1 MYLMTSDEID
11 AYNVG
16 INQIMDEI
24 DWLLHHFGKQLDGY
38 SKQRLGQ
45 ASYAL
50 GTALINGETEG

>member
-1 MYLMTSDEID
+1 MSLMTNDEID
-11 AYNVG
+11 AYNKGV
-16 INQIMDEI
+16 NEI
-24 DWLLHHFGKQLDGY
+24 RKEVEWLLEHFNKQLDGY